1 MERRFV
7 KSSKGRGATQ
17 GTAFQIVVNKKNQD
31 LPMEASDQFN
41 LGLFYRI
48 IFLGKSR
55 DSRQERRN
63 WCKRKTGKTLTI
75 SKDLPG

>member
-48 IFLGKSR
+48 IFLREIQGFQAREEKLVQKENR
-55 DSRQERRN
+55 
-63 WCKRKTGKTLTI
+63 
-75 SKDLPG
+75 